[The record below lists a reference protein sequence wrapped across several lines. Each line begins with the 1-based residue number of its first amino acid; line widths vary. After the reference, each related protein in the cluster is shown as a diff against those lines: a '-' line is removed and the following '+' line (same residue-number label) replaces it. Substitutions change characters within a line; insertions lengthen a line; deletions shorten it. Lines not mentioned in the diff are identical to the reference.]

1 MTVLAVIGTGYV
13 GLTTG
18 ACFAHLGHDVICAD
32 IDVDKIARLERGESP
47 IVEER
52 VEELIAEGLATGR
65 LRFTDSP
72 AVAVSDCEI
81 AFLCVP
87 TPSLPDG
94 SVDLAFIESA
104 VEMIAD
110 ALPPGAVVATKSTV
124 PVGSTR
130 VVEQALGRHD
140 VAVVSNP
147 EFLRE
152 GTAVQDFL
160 APDRVVIGSDDPE
173 AAISVAALY
182 ESLEAPVV
190 ITDPATAETVKYV
203 ANAFL
208 ATKLSFV
215 NAIAAVCEAVGADVD
230 DVMVSL
236 GHDRRIGPE
245 YLQPGPGWG
254 GSCFPKDT
262 RALLQIS
269 EEAGY
274 PFRFLEGVLEVNAQ
288 QVDRVVAKVEAAVGG
303 SLDAATVAV
312 WGLTFKANTDDL
324 RESPSLAVIENLL
337 ERGAVIRA
345 WDPTVEA
352 SRPPIPCEV
361 VVCADPY
368 VACLDADAVVVLTE
382 WPELEGIDAVKV
394 AELVRRRTVV
404 DARNI
409 LDRDVWRRAGF
420 DHQGIGR

>member
-1 MTVLAVIGTGYV
+1 
-13 GLTTG
+13 
-18 ACFAHLGHDVICAD
+18 
-32 IDVDKIARLERGESP
+32 
-47 IVEER
+47 
-52 VEELIAEGLATGR
+52 
-65 LRFTDSP
+65 
-72 AVAVSDCEI
+72 
-81 AFLCVP
+81 
-87 TPSLPDG
+87 
-94 SVDLAFIESA
+94 
-104 VEMIAD
+104 
-110 ALPPGAVVATKSTV
+110 
-124 PVGSTR
+124 

-182 ESLEAPVV
+182 ESLRAPVV

>member
-1 MTVLAVIGTGYV
+1 MTSLAVIGTGYV

-18 ACFAHLGHDVICAD
+18 VCFAHLGHDVFCAD
-32 IDVDKIARLERGESP
+32 IDADKVARLERGESP

-52 VEELIAEGLATGR
+52 IEELIAEGLESGR

-72 AVAVSDCEI
+72 VEAVRDCEI

-87 TPSLPDG
+87 TPSMADR
-94 SVDLAFIESA
+94 SVDLAFVESA
-104 VEMIAD
+104 VAMIAD

-124 PVGSTR
+124 PVGSTL
-130 VVEQALGRHD
+130 VVERTLGRHD

-152 GTAVQDFL
+152 GTAVHDFL
-160 APDRVVIGSDDPE
+160 TPDRVVIGSDDP
-173 AAISVAALY
+173 AASERVAALY
-182 ESLEAPVV
+182 ECLGAPVV
-190 ITDPATAETVKYV
+190 ITDPATAETVKYA

-230 DVMVSL
+230 DVMTSL
-236 GHDRRIGPE
+236 GHDHRIGPDF
-245 YLQPGPGWG
+245 LQPGPGWG

-262 RALLQIS
+262 QALLQIS

-288 QVDRVVAKVEAAVGG
+288 QIERVVAKVESAVGG
-303 SLDAATVAV
+303 SLDAANVAV

-324 RESPSLAVIENLL
+324 RESPSLAVVRGLL
-337 ERGAVIRA
+337 SRGARIRA

-352 SRPPIPCEV
+352 SRPPIPDDVE
-361 VVCADPY
+361 VCADPY
-368 VACLDADAVVVLTE
+368 VACQDADAVVVLTE
-382 WPELEGIDAVKV
+382 WAELEEVDAVKV
-394 AELVRRRTVV
+394 AELVRRRAVV

-409 LDRDVWRRAGF
+409 LDRDAWRLAGF
-420 DHQGIGR
+420 DHQGIGK